1 MLDIAANTHSNPS
14 AKLSVLVVDDHML
27 MRRLVTQQMKTIGF
41 QTIDS
46 AIHGQE
52 ALKKMEEA
60 EAAGRGFDIIM
71 LDWGMPIMNGFDL
84 LKKCRSDSKYDG
96 TAFVMLTGECE
107 QKNVLEALQAGATS
121 YIVKP
126 VSQETLSEKIK
137 NVMDWIEKRRK
148 GHDTYLI

>member
-1 MLDIAANTHSNPS
+1 MLDTATHTATGLPPQ
-14 AKLSVLVVDDHML
+14 LSVLVVDDHML

-41 QTIDS
+41 QTIEN

-52 ALKKMEEA
+52 AWKKLDEA
-60 EAAGRGFDIIM
+60 ENSGRHYDIVM

-84 LKKCRSDSKYDG
+84 LKKCRGDRRFDNV
-96 TAFVMLTGECE
+96 AFVMLTGECE

-126 VSQETLSEKIK
+126 VSQETLTDKIM
-137 NVMDWIEKRRK
+137 NVLDWIEKRR
-148 GHDTYLI
+148 GGNDTYLI